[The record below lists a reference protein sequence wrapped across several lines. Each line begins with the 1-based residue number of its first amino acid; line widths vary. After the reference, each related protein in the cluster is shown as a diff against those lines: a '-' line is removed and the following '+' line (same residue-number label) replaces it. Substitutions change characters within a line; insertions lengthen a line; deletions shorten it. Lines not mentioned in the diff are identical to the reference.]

1 MYKQQFKIFA
11 FLATFCASC
20 LFGVDGF
27 SLSATFPRQRRSEA
41 PLQMSQNLENENKNR
56 RALIGSVLGSSSA
69 TFLLPLVAKAGID
82 PNQLRTLPVEGDVS
96 GTQQRLREID
106 AVQRPPSDLT
116 NVPFEELPSGVSY
129 REYREGKGEAGT
141 RRADRSVF
149 LLVSAILLAFLPFP
163 CVF

>member
-1 MYKQQFKIFA
+1 
-11 FLATFCASC
+11 
-20 LFGVDGF
+20 
-27 SLSATFPRQRRSEA
+27 
-41 PLQMSQNLENENKNR
+41 MSQNLENENKNR